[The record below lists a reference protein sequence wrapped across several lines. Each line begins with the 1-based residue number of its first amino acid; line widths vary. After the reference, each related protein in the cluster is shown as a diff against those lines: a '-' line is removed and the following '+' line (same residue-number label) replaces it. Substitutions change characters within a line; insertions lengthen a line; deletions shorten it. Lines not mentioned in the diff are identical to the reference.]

1 MSKYKTGSW
10 YPFKSPQ
17 NTVGDP
23 KSSVAVGAMLISLAG
38 SSRLSDLLIPD
49 DQFSMRPTDLFLGRY
64 QNSGKINEA
73 DVYLKPGQDTYDI
86 SMMTDMYI
94 GTRQLDVERWTATP
108 LYKLYFNEVPDN
120 QSLPYTVKLERKSD
134 LSDDALFEAVT
145 IEAADDNK
153 GRNKK
158 RNISI
163 QLQTLGENDEYW
175 LDSGAF
181 EV

>member
-1 MSKYKTGSW
+1 
-10 YPFKSPQ
+10 
-17 NTVGDP
+17 
-23 KSSVAVGAMLISLAG
+23 
-38 SSRLSDLLIPD
+38 
-49 DQFSMRPTDLFLGRY
+49 
-64 QNSGKINEA
+64 
-73 DVYLKPGQDTYDI
+73 
-86 SMMTDMYI
+86 
-94 GTRQLDVERWTATP
+94 
-108 LYKLYFNEVPDN
+108 
-120 QSLPYTVKLERKSD
+120 
-134 LSDDALFEAVT
+134 VT

>member
-1 MSKYKTGSW
+1 M
-10 YPFKSPQ
+10 
-17 NTVGDP
+17 
-23 KSSVAVGAMLISLAG
+23 
-38 SSRLSDLLIPD
+38 
-49 DQFSMRPTDLFLGRY
+49 
-64 QNSGKINEA
+64 
-73 DVYLKPGQDTYDI
+73 
-86 SMMTDMYI
+86 
-94 GTRQLDVERWTATP
+94 
-108 LYKLYFNEVPDN
+108 PDN